1 MKKVTPI
8 YYFYPLLMA
17 FLIFLS
23 DFLNTRLFETM
34 LQTFAVW
41 FILSLLIFSL
51 GWIIDKSFGWV
62 VGGKVVFVSIII
74 SIIFSLSFASFF
86 KNYIALTSPLL
97 EDLILFILR
106 NISLGAMGFFG
117 MAIAEVT
124 SNEAIIKAQ
133 SEISKNADIMI
144 ENAKKE
150 AELLIKEAEQKI
162 EELKKEKLGTVNELV
177 RNEIELKK
185 KLNELI
191 TAEKEILN
199 KYDK

>member
-1 MKKVTPI
+1 
-8 YYFYPLLMA
+8 MA

>member
-1 MKKVTPI
+1 MKKVKPI

-23 DFLNTRLFETM
+23 DFLNTRMFETM

-41 FILSLLIFSL
+41 FILSVLIFSI
-51 GWIIDKSFGWV
+51 GYIIDKSFGWV
-62 VGGKVVFVSIII
+62 IGGKVVFVSIII

-86 KNYIALTSPLL
+86 KNYIALSSPLL

-106 NISLGAMGFFG
+106 NITLGAMGFFG

-124 SNEAIIKAQ
+124 ANEAVIKAQ
-133 SEISKNADIMI
+133 GDIEKNTALLI

-162 EELKKEKLGTVNELV
+162 EEMKKEKTGELNELV

-191 TAEKEILN
+191 SSEKEILK
-199 KYDK
+199 KYDR